1 MFNLKMQLKIVQDS
15 AIHRCIL
22 YIYIRSY
29 IYDMNGLEYGYIYA
43 CTISCLNTFTYVYK
57 SNMVE
62 YVYVYIYT
70 YDLLIYMNVSL
81 K

>member
-22 YIYIRSY
+22 YIYIY
-29 IYDMNGLEYGYIYA
+29 ILGHIYDMNGLEYGYIYIYA

-62 YVYVYIYT
+62 YVYVYIY
-70 YDLLIYMNVSL
+70 IHMIC
-81 K
+81 